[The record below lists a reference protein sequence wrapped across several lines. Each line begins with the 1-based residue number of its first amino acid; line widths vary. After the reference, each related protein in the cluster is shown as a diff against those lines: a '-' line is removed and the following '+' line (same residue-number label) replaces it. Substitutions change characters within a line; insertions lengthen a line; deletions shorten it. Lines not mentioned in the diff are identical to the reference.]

1 VEVDDVGG
9 QSDELVPTGTPDAV
23 RARAAEPGRVP
34 VTDPTLGIDVDV
46 DRRGRPRHRLVT
58 IGDSLSQGF
67 QSGAIRATDLSSGAI
82 VAHELGW
89 LDRFRRPPYPG
100 PGLSVPFDLEVL
112 ARDLERR
119 YGPRLSAVE
128 VPRALLRARELMDR
142 VEDYWERGPGRVAP
156 DVRAYNH
163 ALAMYSW
170 DLRDALSRT
179 AANCQAEIDQP
190 RDDLVRQLVS
200 HHAERAAL
208 RVYPHWSAETRQMSL
223 FDAAR
228 ALSEESGDD
237 GGPGSADGSVPGIEA
252 LVVALGA
259 NNALKAVTL
268 LDVVWSGED
277 FRDLRRKRDYTVW
290 RPEHFAAELA
300 EVVAAVRQ
308 VRARHVVWCTV
319 PHLTIAPLARGVGT
333 KIRRG
338 SRYFPYYT
346 RPWISDDRFEPGRDP
361 HLTAAQA
368 RAVDAV
374 IDLYNDGLQ
383 QAVEQARRGVDGPP
397 RDWYLLDLAGVLD
410 RLASRR
416 YLEDPDARPDWW
428 TPYELP
434 PELQALTPPPN
445 SHFLTGDGHGG
456 RATGGLFSL
465 DGVHPTTVG
474 YGLLA
479 QELVDVLRRA
489 GVEFRA
495 ADGSPRPEP
504 VRVDFDRL
512 LRRDELTCRP
522 PQNITSGL
530 DLLGWADQALDVVTG
545 PLRHGTS

>member
-1 VEVDDVGG
+1 MGARSDD
-9 QSDELVPTGTPDAV
+9 LVPAGTPDTV

-58 IGDSLSQGF
+58 IGDSLTQGF

-82 VAHELGW
+82 VAHELGS
-89 LDRFRRPPYPG
+89 LRRFRRPPYPG
-100 PGLSVPFDLEVL
+100 PGHSVPFDLEVL

-119 YGPRLSAVE
+119 YGSRLSALE
-128 VPRALLRARELMDR
+128 VPRALLRARELMDQ
-142 VEDYWERGPGRVAP
+142 VEDYWERGPGRVPP
-156 DVRAYNH
+156 DQRAYNH

-179 AANCQAEIDQP
+179 AANCQAEIEEP
-190 RDDLVRQLVS
+190 RDNLVRQLVS
-200 HHAERAAL
+200 NHAERAAL
-208 RVYPHWSAETRQMSL
+208 RVYPHWSAETRRMSL
-223 FDAAR
+223 FDVAR
-228 ALSEESGDD
+228 ALGAD
-237 GGPGSADGSVPGIEA
+237 GGEVDGEDGEDGDVGGSVPGIEA
-252 LVVALGA
+252 MVVALGA
-259 NNALKAVTL
+259 NNALKSVTL
-268 LDVVWSGED
+268 LDVVWSGD
-277 FRDLRRKRDYTVW
+277 GFRDLRRKHDYTVW

-300 EVVAAVRQ
+300 EVEAAVRR
-308 VRARHVVWCTV
+308 VNARHVVWCTV

-346 RPWISDDRFEPGRDP
+346 RPWISDDRFEPDRDP

-368 RAVDAV
+368 RAVDAA
-374 IDLYNDGLQ
+374 IDLYNDAIQ
-383 QAVEQARRGVDGPP
+383 RVVERARRGVDGLP

-428 TPYELP
+428 TPYQLP

-445 SHFLTGDGHGG
+445 SHFLTGDGRGG

-489 GVEFRA
+489 GVEFRR
-495 ADGSPRPEP
+495 ADGTPRPSP

-512 LRRDELTCRP
+512 LERDELTCRP
-522 PQNITSGL
+522 PQNITSSL

-545 PLRHGTS
+545 PFRHETG